1 MTDQGGTTPAGWNP
15 DPAGRHQYRYW
26 DGATWTDQVSDV
38 GQVTTDPLTAA
49 PSGPMAV
56 QAAGTGGS
64 STGVR
69 TALLVG
75 LGLVVVA
82 ALALV
87 FLFSG
92 GDDDGGGDGASTTEG
107 PELGT
112 GDVQATL
119 RWDTGDDMDLHVI
132 DPAGDEIYFAST
144 SSPSGGELDVDD
156 IPSCIEEGPH
166 VENVFWPTDGAP
178 SGDYEVF
185 VQNYTDCDDSP
196 TTATLEVRVRGDVV
210 IDEEVTLGEDEDSE
224 HFSFDV

>member
-1 MTDQGGTTPAGWNP
+1 MSEQGGTAPAGWNP
-15 DPAGRHQYRYW
+15 DPTGRHQYRFW
-26 DGATWTDQVSDV
+26 DGSQWSDQVSDV
-38 GQVTTDPLTAA
+38 GQVTSDPLT
-49 PSGPMAV
+49 PPPGGPMA
-56 QAAGTGGS
+56 ARTGGPGGS

-69 TALLVG
+69 TLLLIGAGVVV
-75 LGLVVVA
+75 LVVVGIV
-82 ALALV
+82 LL
-87 FLFSG
+87 LNG
-92 GDDDGGGDGASTTEG
+92 GDDDGGDSTSTAEG

-132 DPAGDEIYFAST
+132 DPDGDEIYFGNRT
-144 SSPSGGELDVDD
+144 SPSGGTLDVDD

-166 VENVFWPTDGAP
+166 VENVFWPPDGAP
-178 SGDYEVF
+178 NGGYEVF

-210 IDEEVTLGEDEDSE
+210 IDEEITLGEDEESD